1 MSTDFSTQRA
11 ALRPARQKN
20 FQRAK
25 WLLHGAAALVWL
37 GGLLPQMAQ
46 WSMHVDGLTYSAI
59 ARQLATQ
66 PVADWW
72 HLHYTQSVHPNFY
85 EHPPLGFWLLALWYR
100 YVMANNWA
108 EAGYTLLWAA
118 VLFGSLSAATRRF
131 GRLPAGGGWLAC
143 TLLMACP
150 LTSWLFAN
158 VMLEAPLM
166 ALMALALWCFVWA
179 AEQPTSLRVLLGG
192 GGAGLLCA
200 AGCLLKG
207 PTALAALMVPP
218 VLFVAKYP
226 CPLRRLWL
234 ISLAAWTVV
243 LASFLGLWLQT
254 DAAAYLHTYWQQQVL
269 SSMRGQRE
277 RTGSRWKVLYFLAT
291 ELAAPVALVVAS
303 RLVARRPR
311 QGVGRRATQ
320 AAVLLA
326 LLASLPVALSHKQHR
341 WYVAASLPYF
351 ALALALAGQ
360 PAAQAVAQALAG
372 SRRWRQRATYAC
384 GLAALAIAGLT
395 VCQTGHVRQKGPIYA
410 AFLLTPDR
418 PQLPAR
424 VALCPPQIGNDYW
437 LHAFF
442 MRYLQ
447 ASLTHDVEAEVWL
460 LGKGCSC
467 QPSPLCHRLGA
478 EQASG
483 LRLVRCP
490 ATAKALLCSPRT

>member
-1 MSTDFSTQRA
+1 M
-11 ALRPARQKN
+11 
-20 FQRAK
+20 
-25 WLLHGAAALVWL
+25 V
-37 GGLLPQMAQ
+37 Q

-72 HLHYTQSVHPNFY
+72 HLHYTLSVHPNFY

-100 YVMANNWA
+100 YVVANDWA
-108 EAGYTLLWAA
+108 EAGYALLWAA
-118 VLFGSLSAATRRF
+118 VLFGSLSGATRRF
-131 GRLPAGGGWLAC
+131 GRLPAGSGWLAC
-143 TLLMACP
+143 VLLMACP

-179 AEQPTSLRVLLGG
+179 VEQPTTFKVLLGG
-192 GGAGLLCA
+192 GSAGLLCA

-207 PTALAALMVPP
+207 PTALAALMVPLG
-218 VLFVAKYP
+218 LFVAKHP
-226 CPLRRLWL
+226 CPPRRLWL
-234 ISLAAWTVV
+234 TSLAASTAV
-243 LASFLGLWLQT
+243 LAFFLGLRLQA
-254 DAAAYLHTYWQQQVL
+254 DAAGYLHTYWQQQVL

-277 RTGSRWKVLYFLAT
+277 RTGSRFKVLYFLAT
-291 ELAAPVALVVAS
+291 ELAVPVALVVAS

-311 QGVGRRATQ
+311 QGFGHRATQ

-326 LLASLPVALSHKQHR
+326 LLASLPVALSRKQHR

-360 PAAQAVAQALAG
+360 SAAQTLTHVLAS
-372 SRRWRQRATYAC
+372 SRRWRQRLSYAC

-395 VCQTGHVRQKGPIYA
+395 VCETGHARQKGSIFA
-410 AFLLTPDR
+410 DFLLTPDR

-424 VALCPPQIGNDYW
+424 VAVCPLQVGHDYW

-442 MRYLQ
+442 MRFLH
-447 ASLTHDVEAEVWL
+447 ASLTQDAEAEVWL
-460 LGKGCSC
+460 LGEGCSC
-467 QPSPLCHRLGA
+467 QPSPWCHQMGA
-478 EQASG
+478 GQASG

-490 ATAKALLCSPRT
+490 ATAKALLCSP